1 MILSTS
7 AAVFSFTAIA
17 ACCVKKRM
25 DKKGTKSAGQ
35 KRQKVDEKCMTKS
48 AWHFAMLMKALLRA
62 FFANIQQSLS
72 SLVKLIHKKRVVVSP
87 SILNLIDFNGLYAR

>member
-1 MILSTS
+1 
-7 AAVFSFTAIA
+7 
-17 ACCVKKRM
+17 M

-62 FFANIQQSLS
+62 FFANESTDGQASGIR
-72 SLVKLIHKKRVVVSP
+72 KKIP
-87 SILNLIDFNGLYAR
+87 SV